1 MLGRIHLKN
10 MAFYGYHGHHP
21 EENALGQR
29 FLVDLVLTADVAEAA
44 ATDNL
49 SAAVDY
55 VRIYDICRRVVERE
69 RVKLLETLG
78 ARIIG
83 EILRVCPRVLRVE
96 IMIKKP
102 AAPIPGTLDYV
113 AFEASSERGDGV
125 SRPGQQPG

>member
-1 MLGRIHLKN
+1 MSMQGRIHLKN

-29 FLVDLVLTADVAEAA
+29 FQVDLVLTSDVGEAA
-44 ATDNL
+44 ETDSL
-49 SAAVDY
+49 GAAVDY
-55 VRIYDICRRVVERE
+55 VKVYGICRTVVEQE

-78 ARIIG
+78 KRIIDA
-83 EILRVCPRVLRVE
+83 ILRECPRVLRVE

-113 AFEASSERGDGV
+113 AFEASSDRTDGLP
-125 SRPGQQPG
+125 RAGQ

>member
-1 MLGRIHLKN
+1 MQGRIHLKN

-21 EENALGQR
+21 EETSLGQR
-29 FLVDLVLTADVAEAA
+29 FQVDLVLTSDVAEAA

-49 SAAVDY
+49 GAAVDY
-55 VRIYDICRRVVERE
+55 VRVYDICRRVVEHE

-78 ARIIG
+78 GRIIDA
-83 EILRVCPRVLRVE
+83 ILRECPRVERVE

-113 AFEASSERGDGV
+113 AFEASCDRAG
-125 SRPGQQPG
+125 RLPRAGQ

>member
-1 MLGRIHLKN
+1 MAMQGRIHLKN

-29 FLVDLVLTADVAEAA
+29 FQVDLVLTSDATEAA
-44 ATDNL
+44 ASDSL
-49 SAAVDY
+49 AAAVDY
-55 VRIYDICRRVVERE
+55 VRVYDICRRVVEKE

-78 ARIIG
+78 GRIIDA
-83 EILRVCPRVLRVE
+83 ILRECPRVERVE

-113 AFEASSERGDGV
+113 AFEASSDRAG
-125 SRPGQQPG
+125 RLPRTGQ

>member
-1 MLGRIHLKN
+1 MQGRIHLKN

-21 EENALGQR
+21 EETSLGQR
-29 FLVDLVLTADVAEAA
+29 FQVDLVLTSDVAEAA

-49 SAAVDY
+49 GAAVDY
-55 VRIYDICRRVVERE
+55 VRVYDICRRVVEHE

-78 ARIIG
+78 GRIIDA
-83 EILRVCPRVLRVE
+83 ILHECPRVERVE

-113 AFEASSERGDGV
+113 AFEASCDRAG
-125 SRPGQQPG
+125 RLPRAGQ